1 MHKPVLLGEVLDA
14 LRPAPGRLFVDATVG
29 LGGHAEALL
38 ERLLPGGRLLG
49 IDRDAAALEL
59 ARRRLARFEGHFELV
74 HGNFR
79 GLAEL
84 AARRLGRGADG
95 VLMDLGL
102 SSYALERP
110 ERGFSFQL
118 AGALDMRMDPSGG
131 GPTAAE
137 LIARSRAEDLERI
150 LREYG
155 EERYARRIARAIA
168 ERRRDLRTTGDLA
181 ALVEAVV
188 PRREWRLHP
197 ATRTFQALRIAVNDE
212 LGALTAALSTLPRWL
227 APGGRVAIIAFHSLE
242 DRIVKDAFRSYASAG
257 EVSVLTRKPI
267 RASAAEVADNPRSR
281 SARLRVAERR
291 AG

>member
-1 MHKPVLLGEVLDA
+1 MHKPVLLCEVLDA
-14 LRPAPGRLFVDATVG
+14 LRPAPGKSFIDATVG

-38 ERLLPGGRLLG
+38 ERLVPGGRLLG
-49 IDRDAAALEL
+49 VDRDADALEL

-79 GLAEL
+79 DLPEH
-84 AARRLGRGADG
+84 AARHLGRGADG
-95 VLMDLGL
+95 VVMDLGV
-102 SSYALERP
+102 SSYQLQQAA
-110 ERGFSFQL
+110 RGFSFQ
-118 AGALDMRMDPSGG
+118 ADGALDMRMDPSGG
-131 GPTAAE
+131 PTAAE
-137 LIARSRAEDLERI
+137 LITRSRAEDLERI

-181 ALVEAVV
+181 ALIEAVV

-212 LGALTAALSTLPRWL
+212 IGALEAALSTLPKWL

-242 DRIVKDAFRSYASAG
+242 DRIVKNALRAYGAAG
-257 EVSVLTRKPI
+257 EMAVLMRKPV